1 MSQILQ
7 DFAEPALMLAVEAN
21 FAEEMAVFG
30 RYLPGAELH
39 DNEEVEWFITGL
51 PYPLFNGVLR
61 THFTTGAAGKT
72 EDIDRKIDAILSHFK
87 ARRIPMDW
95 AVSQASQPANLGAY
109 LEAHGL
115 SYLGAN
121 TAMVLDMRAMH
132 VGLPTHPNLK
142 IEEVNDLEALKLW
155 RYVSDKG
162 FGSSGDQAKVYYDA
176 YINMGFGPH
185 LPWHHYIGCLNDEPV
200 AVSSLL
206 LYAGVAGI
214 YGVATIPEARRQGI
228 GAAMTLEPLIKA
240 RSLGY
245 CVAMLS
251 PSDLGLGVYRCIGFR
266 EYSKTSFYRWQN

>member
-7 DFAEPALMLAVEAN
+7 NFAEPALMLAVEAN

-30 RYLPGAELH
+30 RYLPEAELH
-39 DNEEVEWFITGL
+39 DDEEIEWFITGL
-51 PYPLFNGVLR
+51 LYPLFNGVLR
-61 THFTTGAAGKT
+61 THFTTGVAGKT

-95 AVSQASQPANLGAY
+95 AVNQASQPANLGAY

-132 VGLPTHPNLK
+132 VDLPTHPNLK
-142 IEEVNDLEALKLW
+142 IEEINDLETLKLW
-155 RYVSDKG
+155 RNVSDKG
-162 FGSSGDQAKVYYDA
+162 FGSSGDHAKVYFDA
-176 YINMGFGPH
+176 YVNMGLGPH
-185 LPWHHYIGCLNDEPV
+185 LPWHHYIGWLNDEPV

-228 GAAMTLEPLIKA
+228 GAAMTLEPLNKA

-251 PSDLGLGVYRCIGFR
+251 PSDFGLVVYQRIGFR
-266 EYSKTSFYRWQN
+266 EYSKTSFYRWSL

>member
-7 DFAEPALMLAVEAN
+7 DFAEPALMLAIEAN

-39 DNEEVEWFITGL
+39 DDEEIEWFITGL
-51 PYPLFNGVLR
+51 PYPLCNGVLR

-72 EDIDRKIDAILSHFK
+72 EDIDRKIDVTLGHFK

-121 TAMVLDMRAMH
+121 TAMVLDMRSMH
-132 VGLPTHPNLK
+132 VDLPTHPNLR
-142 IEEVNDLEALKLW
+142 IEEVNDLETLKLW
-155 RYVSDKG
+155 RLVSDKG
-162 FGSSGDQAKVYYDA
+162 FESSSDHAKAYYDT
-176 YINMGFGPH
+176 YINMGLGPH
-185 LPWHHYIGCLNDEPV
+185 LPWHHYIGWLYGEPV
-200 AVSSLL
+200 ASSSLL

-214 YGVATIPEARRQGI
+214 YGVATIPEVRRQGI
-228 GAAMTLEPLIKA
+228 GAAMTLESLHKA
-240 RSLGY
+240 HSLGY
-245 CVAMLS
+245 RVATLS
-251 PSDLGLGVYRCIGFR
+251 PSELGLAMYRRIGFR
-266 EYSKTSFYRWQN
+266 EYSKTSFYRWSL